1 MRPYPTR
8 CYALCSIQKRTINMA
23 NEDDDDLEWHARER
37 DPAFLASLAQAREDV
52 SQGNTISHADLK
64 KSLGL
69 D

>member
-1 MRPYPTR
+1 
-8 CYALCSIQKRTINMA
+8 MA